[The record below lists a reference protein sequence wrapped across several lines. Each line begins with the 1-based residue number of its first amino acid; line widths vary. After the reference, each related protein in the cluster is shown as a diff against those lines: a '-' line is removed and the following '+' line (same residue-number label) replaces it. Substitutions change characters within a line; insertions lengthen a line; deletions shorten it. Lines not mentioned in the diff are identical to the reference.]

1 MGRRRASRRSLVPA
15 ARKARTT
22 KRKEGNMTLFEA
34 LKLIVLGAL
43 LLFLATKCVGKD
55 HFKAERLRATST
67 DVTPKSPR

>member
-1 MGRRRASRRSLVPA
+1 
-15 ARKARTT
+15 
-22 KRKEGNMTLFEA
+22 MTLFEA